1 MPPPTTIDVEVW
13 IVGASAAEVQLAA
26 TALRERAGYASLR
39 FAEQP
44 EPPSAGR
51 SGWSLYGVFECPSPL
66 PPERSAAHSGGRR

>member
-1 MPPPTTIDVEVW
+1 MAPGTIDVEIW
-13 IVGASAAEVQLAA
+13 IVGASAVEVQLAA
-26 TALRERAGYASLR
+26 TALRERAGYAALR

-66 PPERSAAHSGGRR
+66 PPERPAALDPRRR